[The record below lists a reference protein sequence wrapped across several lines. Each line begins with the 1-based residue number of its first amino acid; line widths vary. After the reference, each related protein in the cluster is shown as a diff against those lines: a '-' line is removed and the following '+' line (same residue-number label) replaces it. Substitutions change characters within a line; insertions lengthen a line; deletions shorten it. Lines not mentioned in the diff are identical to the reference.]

1 MNKALASSLL
11 FGAFLAVAA
20 PSAARADAK
29 RAAQSHIE
37 RATALHGEGNFAAAL
52 EELTTAYTLDPRPE
66 LLYAI
71 GQVHVQ
77 LGNCTQAITFYER
90 FLSTKPAAGPA
101 GAARE
106 AIETCKSAPPTPE
119 PEPAVVAPEPTP
131 EPRAPEPQPPIA
143 EQPAGPGPWYT
154 DKLGDA
160 LVGGGLVLGVASVF
174 FYQGARG
181 KLDDAEA
188 AASYDE
194 HVELVDEAK
203 SKRTLAAGLAVGGVV
218 LVGAGIVRY
227 MLRDKGETSRVAVTP
242 TTSGGLI
249 TWMGQ
254 F

>member
-1 MNKALASSLL
+1 
-11 FGAFLAVAA
+11 V
-20 PSAARADAK
+20 
-29 RAAQSHIE
+29 
-37 RATALHGEGNFAAAL
+37 
-52 EELTTAYTLDPRPE
+52 DP
-66 LLYAI
+66 A
-71 GQVHVQ
+71 
-77 LGNCTQAITFYER
+77 
-90 FLSTKPAAGPA
+90 
-101 GAARE
+101 
-106 AIETCKSAPPTPE
+106 PTPE
-119 PEPAVVAPEPTP
+119 PSAPEP
-131 EPRAPEPQPPIA
+131 RPQPPVA
-143 EQPAGPGPWYT
+143 EQPTGAGPWYT

-188 AASYDE
+188 AGSYDE
-194 HVELVDEAK
+194 HRELVDEAK

-227 MLRDKGETSRVAVTP
+227 MLRDQGEARRVAVTP